1 MTDSL
6 TQRFISAISAPE
18 PEVPLDEAAL
28 LIAAHAESQL
38 DVGEQLRKLDAIA
51 ARLTQP
57 TAAGVAALLFDEMGL
72 RGNEEDYTDPRNSF
86 LDQVLDRRLG
96 IPISLAVVMM
106 EIGRRAGVVIEGIGM
121 PGHFLVRSGGVLR
134 DPFRKGRA
142 LDVGE
147 CEDLFHGMF
156 GADTPFSAE
165 LLAPTGR
172 HAILARMLANL
183 RNSYAQRGDAEA
195 LAWVI
200 RLRLALPGVPP
211 TELAELSRLLAGLG
225 RFDDAALALEEL
237 VESGRVRSDQA
248 AELSGQAKGLRAR
261 LN

>member
-1 MTDSL
+1 MTDSP
-6 TQRFISAISAPE
+6 TQRFVSAISVPE

-28 LIAAHAESQL
+28 LIAAHADPAM
-38 DVGEQLRKLDAIA
+38 DVGVQLARLDAVA
-51 ARLTQP
+51 ERVPLA
-57 TAAGVAALLFDEMGL
+57 TAESVAALLFDEIGL
-72 RGNEEDYTDPRNSF
+72 RGNEDDYTDPRNSF

-106 EIGRRAGVVIEGIGM
+106 EVGRRAGVVIEGIGM

-134 DPFRKGRA
+134 DPFRKGRPMEM
-142 LDVGE
+142 GE

-165 LLAPTGR
+165 LLAPTGP
-172 HAILARMLANL
+172 HAILGRMLANL
-183 RNSYAQRGDAEA
+183 RNSYAERGDPDG

-200 RLRLALPGVPP
+200 RLRLALPGVPA
-211 TELAELSRLLAGLG
+211 TELADLSRLLAGLG

-237 VESGRVRSDQA
+237 VESGRVRRDQA
-248 AELSGQAKGLRAR
+248 VELSGQAKGLRAR